1 MTPEP
6 KNGSQTK
13 PRLGTVV
20 RRGLFG
26 RCPRCGQGKLFKGL
40 LDIAD
45 GCDACSLQYFGHD
58 AGDGPAVAGIFLL
71 GTIMVSLAIWV
82 EFTFFPP
89 LWVHGVIWT
98 PVIIGGAIALLRP
111 LKGLT
116 FALQYMYRDVD
127 EEEKLGGQ

>member
-1 MTPEP
+1 MSGQLE
-6 KNGSQTK
+6 NSQTDLS
-13 PRLGTVV
+13 LGTIA
-20 RRGLFG
+20 RRGLLG
-26 RCPRCGQGKLFKGL
+26 RCPRCGQGKLLKGL

-45 GCDACSLQYFGHD
+45 GCDVCGLKFFGHD
-58 AGDGPAVAGIFLL
+58 AGDGPAVASIFIL
-71 GTIMVSLAIWV
+71 GFGVVGLAIWV

-89 LWVHGVIWT
+89 LWFHAVAWT

-116 FALQYMYRDVD
+116 VALQFRYRAVD